1 MESAIVIEKIQTK
14 AEMNVCLDINTAT
27 FEPKYLAFSKYGASG
42 VKEMLG
48 LEVQNPFSI
57 YNFLVAKCDE
67 AIVGFAELR
76 NEFPIANL
84 NWLALDP
91 MQKGKNIGR
100 YFMQHIIDTT
110 RNNGFSILQLHVYK
124 SNMRARNWM
133 ANYPYVYTEERNVC
147 RLIPNQKSSQP
158 TFTIVNFHQL
168 ISDKEKFGFVYIRV
182 LFEKKIIDIACVN
195 DYLFIPTGNENLL
208 NIGLELIKSLKLKEL
223 YFFCE
228 KDKQIKLKYEVIDEI
243 YSLVMNLK

>member
-1 MESAIVIEKIQTK
+1 MEAAIVIERIQTK
-14 AEMNVCLDINTAT
+14 AEMDVCLDINTAT
-27 FEPKYLAFSKYGASG
+27 FEPKYLTFSKYGASG

-48 LEVQNPFSI
+48 LEVHNPFSI
-57 YNFLVAKCDE
+57 YTFLVAKSDDR
-67 AIVGFAELR
+67 IVGFAELR
-76 NEFPIANL
+76 NEFPVANL

-133 ANYPYVYTEERNVC
+133 ANYPYVYTDERNVC
-147 RLIPNQKSSQP
+147 RLIPNQKNNQP
-158 TFTIVNFHQL
+158 AFTIVNYHQV

-195 DYLFIPTGNENLL
+195 DNLFIPTGNDELL
-208 NIGLELIKSLKLKEL
+208 NIGLELIEKLDLKEM

-228 KDKQIKLKYEVIDEI
+228 KDTQIQLKYEVIDEI
-243 YSLVMNLK
+243 YSLVMNL

>member
-1 MESAIVIEKIQTK
+1 MEAKIVIEKIRTK
-14 AEMNVCLDINTAT
+14 AEMDVCLDINTAT
-27 FEPKYLAFSKYGASG
+27 FEPKYLLFSKYGAGG

-57 YNFLVAKCDE
+57 YDFLLAKCDDV
-67 AIVGFAELR
+67 IVGFAELR
-76 NEFPIANL
+76 NEFPVANL

-100 YFMQHIIDTT
+100 YFMQHIIDST
-110 RNNGFSILQLHVYK
+110 RNDGFKVLQLHVYK

-147 RLIPNQKSSQP
+147 RLVPDQKAKQ
-158 TFTIVNFHQL
+158 TDFIIVNYHQM
-168 ISDKEKFGFVYIRV
+168 ISDMEKFGFVYIRV
-182 LFEKKIIDIACVN
+182 LFEKKIIDIACIN
-195 DYLFIPTGNENLL
+195 RILFIPTGNEDLL
-208 NIGLELIKSLKLKEL
+208 NIGLKLIEKLDLKEM

-228 KDKQIKLKYEVIDEI
+228 KDKQPALKYEVIDEI
-243 YSLVMNLK
+243 YSLVMTL

>member
-1 MESAIVIEKIQTK
+1 METEILIERIRTK
-14 AEMNVCLDINTAT
+14 TDMDVCLDINTST
-27 FEPKYLAFSKYGASG
+27 FEPKYLTFSKYGSSG

-48 LEVQNPFSI
+48 LEIHNPFSI
-57 YNFLVAKCDE
+57 YNFLVAKCNDT
-67 AIVGFAELR
+67 IVGFAELR
-76 NEFPIANL
+76 EEFPIANL

-110 RNNGFSILQLHVYK
+110 RNSGFNILQLHVYK

-147 RLIPNQKSSQP
+147 RLMPNQKGNQP
-158 TFTIVNFHQL
+158 LFKLVNYHQVV
-168 ISDKEKFGFVYIRV
+168 SDREKFGFVYVRV
-182 LFEKKIIDIACVN
+182 LYQNRIVDIACIN
-195 DYLFIPTGNENLL
+195 DHLFLPTGDADLL
-208 NIGLELIKSLKLKEL
+208 NIGLSLIAKFGFKDL

-228 KDKQIKLKYEVIDEI
+228 KEKEVILDYEVID
-243 YSLVMNLK
+243 

>member
-1 MESAIVIEKIQTK
+1 MEAEIVIDKIQTK
-14 AEMNVCLDINTAT
+14 ADMYVCLDINTAT
-27 FEPKYLAFSKYGASG
+27 FEPKYLTFSKYGASG

-67 AIVGFAELR
+67 VIVGFAELR
-76 NEFPIANL
+76 DEFPVANL

-91 MQKGKNIGR
+91 AQKGKNIGR
-100 YFMQHIIDTT
+100 CFMQHIIDSN
-110 RNNGFSILQLHVYK
+110 RNKGFMILQLHVYK

-147 RLIPNQKSSQP
+147 RLIPNQKSNQP
-158 TFTIVNFHQL
+158 AFTIVNYHQV

-182 LFEKKIIDIACVN
+182 LFEKKIIDIACIN
-195 DYLFIPTGNENLL
+195 NNLFIPTGNEDLL
-208 NIGLELIKSLKLKEL
+208 NIGIELITKLELNEI

-228 KDKQIKLKYEVIDEI
+228 KDKQIQLKYEVIDEI
-243 YSLVMNLK
+243 YSLVMNL